1 MIHLN
6 LNGRRGRSV
15 GLILGLCVGLFVLTI
30 PAQAGESIWTH
41 NGSTIRWVSAGQ
53 ERLMYYLAPRPG
65 LLAIG
70 VAPDTL
76 LFHGRRIGY
85 RLVGTVYVFNANCP
99 AMPYY
104 VEGTIYS
111 ETDVTPEGAV
121 PVVDPYTCAVL
132 GYTWENYNS
141 ASRFRYVM
149 TTSRAPII
157 ARE

>member
-1 MIHLN
+1 
-6 LNGRRGRSV
+6 
-15 GLILGLCVGLFVLTI
+15 
-30 PAQAGESIWTH
+30 
-41 NGSTIRWVSAGQ
+41 
-53 ERLMYYLAPRPG
+53 MYYLAARPG

-70 VAPDTL
+70 VEPDTL
-76 LFHGRRIGY
+76 IFHGWRIGY
-85 RLVGTVYVFNANCP
+85 RLVGTAYVFSSNCP
-99 AMPYY
+99 ATPYH

-111 ETDVTPEGAV
+111 ETDVTLEGAV

-141 ASRFRYVM
+141 ALRFRYVM